1 MILVIKEICIFMLI
15 AQAIL
20 FFVPGAAYMK
30 YVRILVGI
38 LMILR
43 ITEPMLDFFA
53 DEKAGKEIQE
63 RIDRLFEEAGK
74 NEETLVIEDGSM
86 GIYKGIEEELKK
98 KLLECKNDYTIRA
111 VTLDEEEGRVVITVE
126 LRNKKEKREA
136 AEEIRINPVVLGGVE
151 VCEEE
156 TADDSGK
163 NGEFQDLKKQYGDCI
178 GVDPESIIV
187 KKEE

>member
-1 MILVIKEICIFMLI
+1 MILAIKEICIFMLI

-38 LMILR
+38 LIILR

-63 RIDRLFEEAGK
+63 RIDALFERAGK
-74 NEETLVIEDGSM
+74 NGEALVIEEGSM
-86 GIYKGIEEELKK
+86 GIYRGIEEELKK
-98 KLLECKNDYTIRA
+98 RLAECKNDYTIRA
-111 VTLDEEEGRVVITVE
+111 VTLDEEESRVVVTVE
-126 LRNKKEKREA
+126 SRNKEEKSEA
-136 AEEIRINPVVLGGVE
+136 AGEIRIDSVVLGE
-151 VCEEE
+151 ARACEEE
-156 TADDSGK
+156 TDSDNK
-163 NGEFQDLKKQYGDCI
+163 NSGTFQDLKEQYGDCI

-187 KKEE
+187 KKVW